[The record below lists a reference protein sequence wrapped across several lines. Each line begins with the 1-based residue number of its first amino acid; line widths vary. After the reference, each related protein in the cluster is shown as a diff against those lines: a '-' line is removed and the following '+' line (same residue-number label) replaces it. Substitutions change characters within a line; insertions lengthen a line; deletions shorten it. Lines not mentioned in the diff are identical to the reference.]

1 MPNGRVCITLEEN
14 KRRNERYQSE
24 EDEKE
29 LNDVSVGHWVEA
41 AKEGVENGN
50 QGR

>member
-1 MPNGRVCITLEEN
+1 
-14 KRRNERYQSE
+14 
-24 EDEKE
+24 
-29 LNDVSVGHWVEA
+29 LNDVSVSHWVEA